1 MSART
6 QAPFWILMGLLAFY
20 TGQAGMRSMDSSC
33 AFKDVSVDQEDYP
46 EEAQMALEVYVW

>member
-1 MSART
+1 
-6 QAPFWILMGLLAFY
+6 MGLLAFY